1 MNEYS
6 FIEFDVTDN
15 SCKVQLPVNSIS
27 DLRFFIPATMEGEA
41 LSVITILDE
50 DFNLI
55 RNCDF
60 DFADGF
66 VALKN
71 TSIADLTCFRFNFYY
86 TSGDPYY
93 SNLFRYVSET
103 TETILLKYK
112 CNASEFGFDYDI
124 ENSYNQVR
132 LPIRLRSAQFPQE
145 EKIYT
150 DSNGVRKQLFAK
162 IDKEW
167 ELETEYIPVEWHEK
181 LIIALA
187 HDEVYFDGEKLQ
199 KSAEYVI
206 NYEDED
212 VMDCGIK
219 LYKATAKLTKN
230 QTIRNSYQ

>member
-1 MNEYS
+1 MIENS
-6 FIEFDVTDN
+6 FIQLDSPSVCNIPILIWNETDI
-15 SCKVQLPVNSIS
+15 SFFTGLSEITQVNINNPLGESIKANIAYAGDECLIIQETLSLLLNDGDCFYLEIIS
-27 DLRFFIPATMEGEA
+27 DGEG
-41 LSVITILDE
+41 
-50 DFNLI
+50 
-55 RNCDF
+55 
-60 DFADGF
+60 
-66 VALKN
+66 KN
-71 TSIADLTCFRFNFYY
+71 TNMFKFITDKTN
-86 TSGDPYY
+86 
-93 SNLFRYVSET
+93 T
-103 TETILLKYK
+103 TLLKYF
-112 CNASEFGFDYDI
+112 CNSSEFGFDYDI

-132 LPIRLRSAQFPQE
+132 LPIRLHSAQFPQE

-167 ELETEYIPVEWHEK
+167 ELETEYLPVEWHEK
-181 LIIALA
+181 LITALA

-230 QTIRNSYQ
+230 QTIRNNFK